1 MSGDR
6 IIRQRKHF
14 NIKMII
20 MTSKNYK
27 KVIKMKIIGK
37 LIEKMFML
45 AKN

>member
-20 MTSKNYK
+20 MAWKIIK
-27 KVIKMKIIGK
+27 KVIKKKIIGK
-37 LIEKMFML
+37 QIMKMFML